1 MPERWPI
8 ETSVPVETDP
18 IRFEVDMT
26 GDPTSKKL
34 ALLLH
39 GFPESKF
46 SWRHQMGVF
55 ADHGFRVWAPN
66 QRGYGH
72 TTRPSGI
79 DAYNMDHLVADVA
92 KLIDASGC
100 DEVTL
105 VGHDWGGAVAWAFAL
120 NPPRPLDRLVI
131 MNLPHPTLFQRK
143 LRTAKQFM
151 RSWYTMFF
159 QIPGLPEAFLG
170 RNQAHAIG
178 EAFRGMA
185 VDKSRFPEEVLDVYR
200 RHALEP
206 GALTAMLNWYR
217 AMRSSRLDKEEFPI
231 LDTRTLMIWG
241 TQDTALGLETTWRTE
256 ELVRDFT
263 IRYLPVSHW
272 VQQEAPEAV
281 NEILEAWLCGR
292 PVPDPMPAG
301 ITEAPEPGR

>member
-1 MPERWPI
+1 MSEVPI
-8 ETSVPVETDP
+8 ETRFVDARGL
-18 IRFEVDMT
+18 RFEVQT
-26 GDPTSKKL
+26 CGDPNAERL
-34 ALLLH
+34 ALCLH
-39 GFPESKF
+39 GFPELAY
-46 SWRHQMGVF
+46 SWRHQLPMLASLGY
-55 ADHGFRVWAPN
+55 RVWAPN
-66 QRGYGH
+66 QRGYGKSS
-72 TTRPSGI
+72 RPRGRA
-79 DAYNMDHLVADVA
+79 AYRVDELVADVA
-92 KLIDASGC
+92 ALVDAAGARS
-100 DEVTL
+100 VTL
-105 VGHDWGGAVAWAFAL
+105 IGHDWGGMVAWLFAL
-120 NPPRPLDRLVI
+120 RAVRKLEGLVV
-131 MNLPHPTLFQRK
+131 MNLPHPTRFRQALKFGAQR
-143 LRTAKQFM
+143 R
-151 RSWYTMFF
+151 RSLYALFF
-159 QIPGLPEAFLG
+159 QLPWLPERLLAA
-170 RNQAHAIG
+170 RNARAIG

-281 NEILEAWLCGR
+281 NEILEAWLCGQA
-292 PVPDPMPAG
+292 VPDPMPAG
-301 ITEAPEPGR
+301 IDEAPEPGK

>member
-1 MPERWPI
+1 MSEAPI
-8 ETSVPVETDP
+8 ETRFVDARGL
-18 IRFEVDMT
+18 RFEVQT
-26 GDPTSKKL
+26 CGDPNAERL
-34 ALLLH
+34 ALCLH
-39 GFPESKF
+39 GFPELAY
-46 SWRHQMGVF
+46 SWRHQLPMLASLGY
-55 ADHGFRVWAPN
+55 RVWAPN
-66 QRGYGH
+66 QRGYGKSS
-72 TTRPSGI
+72 RPRGRA
-79 DAYNMDHLVADVA
+79 AYRVDELVADVA
-92 KLIDASGC
+92 ALIDAAGARS
-100 DEVTL
+100 VTL
-105 VGHDWGGAVAWAFAL
+105 IGHDWGGMVAWLFAL
-120 NPPRPLDRLVI
+120 RAVRKLEGLVV
-131 MNLPHPTLFQRK
+131 MNLPHPTRFRQALKFGAQRK
-143 LRTAKQFM
+143 
-151 RSWYTMFF
+151 RSLYALFF
-159 QIPGLPEAFLG
+159 QLPWLPERLLAA
-170 RNQAHAIG
+170 RNARAIG

-281 NEILEAWLCGR
+281 NEILEAWLCGQA
-292 PVPDPMPAG
+292 VPDPMPAG
-301 ITEAPEPGR
+301 IDEAPEPGK

>member
-1 MPERWPI
+1 MSEAPI
-8 ETSVPVETDP
+8 ETRFVDARGL
-18 IRFEVDMT
+18 RFEVQT
-26 GDPTSKKL
+26 CGDPNAERL
-34 ALLLH
+34 ALCLH
-39 GFPESKF
+39 GFPELAY
-46 SWRHQMGVF
+46 SWRHQLPMLASLGY
-55 ADHGFRVWAPN
+55 RVWAPN
-66 QRGYGH
+66 QRGYGKSS
-72 TTRPSGI
+72 RPRGRA
-79 DAYNMDHLVADVA
+79 AYRVDELVADVA
-92 KLIDASGC
+92 ALVDAAGARS
-100 DEVTL
+100 VTL
-105 VGHDWGGAVAWAFAL
+105 IGHDWGGMVAWLFAL
-120 NPPRPLDRLVI
+120 RAVRKLEGLVV
-131 MNLPHPTLFQRK
+131 MNLPHPTRFRQALKFGAQRK
-143 LRTAKQFM
+143 
-151 RSWYTMFF
+151 RSLYALFF
-159 QIPGLPEAFLG
+159 QLPWLPERLLAA
-170 RNQAHAIG
+170 RNARAIG

-281 NEILEAWLCGR
+281 NEILEAWLCGQA
-292 PVPDPMPAG
+292 VPDPMPAG
-301 ITEAPEPGR
+301 IDEAPEPGK

>member
-1 MPERWPI
+1 MSEHSI
-8 ETSVPVETDP
+8 ETCFVEARGL
-18 IRFEVDMT
+18 RFEVQT
-26 GDPTSKKL
+26 CGDPKSERL
-34 ALLLH
+34 AICLH
-39 GFPESKF
+39 GFPELAF
-46 SWRHQMGVF
+46 SWRHQLPLLASLGY
-55 ADHGFRVWAPN
+55 RVWAPN
-66 QRGYGH
+66 QRGYGKSS
-72 TTRPSGI
+72 RPRGRA
-79 DAYNMDHLVADVA
+79 AYRVDELVADVA
-92 KLIDASGC
+92 ALVDAAGARSLTLI
-100 DEVTL
+100 
-105 VGHDWGGAVAWAFAL
+105 GHDWGGMVAWLFAL
-120 NPPRPLDRLVI
+120 RAVRKLEGLVV
-131 MNLPHPTLFQRK
+131 MNLPHPTRFREALKFRAQR
-143 LRTAKQFM
+143 R
-151 RSWYTMFF
+151 RSLYALFF
-159 QIPGLPEAFLG
+159 QLPWLPERLLAA
-170 RNQAHAIG
+170 RNARAIG

-217 AMRSSRLDKEEFPI
+217 AMRSSRNLKEEFPI

-281 NEILEAWLCGR
+281 NEILEAWLCGQ

-301 ITEAPEPGR
+301 IDGAPEPGK